1 MRTSPLSGAIRWS
14 VPPLCHSGVS
24 RPPASSVILRPRRCS
39 STLPPVC
46 HSSLASRFRR
56 SMRRLALWALL
67 WGGSSGVPRAR
78 PKADISLLPRALLLS
93 RLLCSLFALLP
104 PVPAAAPNEV
114 GSRRGR
120 WLFNQV
126 RPPRGIQDSGATA
139 PNTRWG
145 PDYQPISFP
154 PPNAPP
160 SARAGS
166 LGGPGR
172 PTPSPSPGSSMQGP
186 APCHLLS
193 RGPMTLCS
201 MS

>member
-1 MRTSPLSGAIRWS
+1 MRTSPLFGAIRWS
-14 VPPLCHSGVS
+14 VPPSVSQRRLSAPGLLGHTSSPALLFNSAPHVPFILSLQVQTFYAAAGPLGPSVGRFLWRPSCSAKSRYLSPPS
-24 RPPASSVILRPRRCS
+24 RPSSFSAP
-39 STLPPVC
+39 
-46 HSSLASRFRR
+46 
-56 SMRRLALWALL
+56 
-67 WGGSSGVPRAR
+67 
-78 PKADISLLPRALLLS
+78 LLP
-93 RLLCSLFALLP
+93 LCAVA

-120 WLFNQV
+120 WLFNSV
-126 RPPRGIQDSGATA
+126 RPPRGIQDSGATT

-160 SARAGS
+160 SARASS